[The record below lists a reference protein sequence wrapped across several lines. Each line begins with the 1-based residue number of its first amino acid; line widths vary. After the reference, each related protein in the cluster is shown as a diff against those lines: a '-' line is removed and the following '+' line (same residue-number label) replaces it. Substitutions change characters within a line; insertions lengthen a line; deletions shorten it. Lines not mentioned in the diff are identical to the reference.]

1 MTGPVTPPPASSAAP
16 GEPVDLTSRPPDGT
30 PQLRA
35 DAARNRSR
43 LLDAAS
49 RLLTEHGP
57 ERLTMDAVACAA
69 GVGKGTVFR
78 RFGDRSGLL
87 FALLDH
93 SEQTF
98 QGSFLSGPPPLGPGA
113 PAVDRLHAFGP
124 ALIRHESDHHE
135 LILATRKD
143 PLRTYSVPPY
153 RLRLTHVVMLLREAG
168 AAPDP
173 EFLAHTLLAATDTAL
188 VHHLTTAGDRS
199 SYERLE
205 CGWHDLV
212 TRFTRP
218 VEPPYAGNGPRA
230 AQSGGGGPAD
240 RR

>member
-1 MTGPVTPPPASSAAP
+1 MTGPATPPSTPSSAAS
-16 GEPVDLTSRPPDGT
+16 GTPVDFTSGPPDGA

-49 RLLTEHGP
+49 QLLTEQGP

-87 FALLDH
+87 LALLDH
-93 SEQTF
+93 REHEF
-98 QGSFLSGPPPLGPGA
+98 QGAFLGGPAPLGPGA

-135 LILATRKD
+135 LILASRKD
-143 PLRTYSVPPY
+143 PLRPYAAPPY
-153 RLRLTHVVMLLREAG
+153 RLRHTHVAMLLREAG
-168 AAPDP
+168 SGPDP
-173 EFLAHTLLAATDTAL
+173 EYLAHTLLGATDTAL
-188 VHHLTTAGDRS
+188 VHHLTKAGGRTF
-199 SYERLE
+199 EQLE
-205 CGWHDLV
+205 ANWHDLV
-212 TRFTRP
+212 SRFT
-218 VEPPYAGNGPRA
+218 GPGA
-230 AQSGGGGPAD
+230 
-240 RR
+240 